1 MTVNISDVHFLI
13 AVSVLKTEKAMQ
25 NAENKVVWG
34 SYESLKV
41 NDSDTTRPNSTSI
54 VTVTLS
60 STLYEI

>member
-1 MTVNISDVHFLI
+1 MTVSISDVHFLI

-41 NDSDTTRPNSTSI
+41 NDSDTTQPNSTSI
-54 VTVTLS
+54 VTVTSS